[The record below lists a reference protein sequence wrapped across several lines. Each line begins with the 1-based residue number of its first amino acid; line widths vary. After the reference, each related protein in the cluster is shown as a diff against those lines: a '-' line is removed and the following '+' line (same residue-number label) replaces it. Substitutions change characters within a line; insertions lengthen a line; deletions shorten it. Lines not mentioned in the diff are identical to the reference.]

1 MKKIFTSIFVCLLC
15 VFTTLSSV
23 VAATYDT
30 SKLEEAYNKIVAYYQ
45 SHKTLESP
53 DEIIAVEALGLEAED
68 GYELPDLESQD
79 FETLS
84 LGDLTKSIIALTLI
98 GKNPTDVNGTDLV
111 TLLEGYVNEDG
122 SVEGSYGSTTDIWV
136 LSALECVSSKKV
148 SLVANH
154 LSNDNNIDGGF
165 WYESGYESNGKKSSP
180 DTTGWGIEALTIAGK
195 DQYSESI
202 NKALNYLETQ
212 KSENAIYGEYGAN
225 PDTQACVLQGLF
237 VYDSDKVVK
246 GTYNDQEGNNP
257 IDVLLDFQLEDGS
270 FKAAVYDSVTWLPT
284 GEYAFNS
291 YTTLEAARCLGT
303 YKNGSFIYKAQKTYE
318 ETINPAPQ
326 PEPEPEEKPTIQP
339 APSVEENK
347 EPEQKPT
354 ETLTSQPTKTV
365 VQTADNTDITVIL
378 SVMIISGG
386 IFFSLRKKYEN
397 IH

>member
-15 VFTTLSSV
+15 VLTTLSSV
-23 VAATYDT
+23 AAATYDT

-53 DEIIAVEALGLEAED
+53 DEIIAVEALGLEAEE

-79 FETLS
+79 FETLG
-84 LGDLTKSIIALTLI
+84 LGDLTKSMIALTLI

-111 TLLEGYVNEDG
+111 SLLESYVNEDG
-122 SVEGSYGSTTDIWV
+122 SVKGSYGSTTDIWV
-136 LSALECVSSKKV
+136 LSALECVSSKKAT
-148 SLVANH
+148 LVADH
-154 LSNDNNIDGGF
+154 LSNDNNTDGGF
-165 WYESGYESNGKKSSP
+165 WYEYNGKWSSP
-180 DTTGWGIEALTIAGK
+180 DTTGWGIEVLTVAGK

-212 KSENAIYGEYGAN
+212 KSENAAYGYEAN

-237 VYDSDKVVK
+237 VYDSQKVIN
-246 GTYNDQEGNNP
+246 GGYNDQDGKNP

-270 FKAAVYDSVTWLPT
+270 FKAAVYDSVTWEPT

-291 YTTLEAARCLGT
+291 YATLEAARCLGT

-318 ETINPAPQ
+318 ATVHSASQ
-326 PEPEPEEKPTIQP
+326 TEPT
-339 APSVEENK
+339 PSVDENK
-347 EPEQKPT
+347 KPEQKPS
-354 ETLTSQPTKTV
+354 ETTTSQPTKKV
-365 VQTADNTDITVIL
+365 VQTADNTDVMVTL

-386 IFFSLRKKYEN
+386 VFVSLRKKYEN
-397 IH
+397 VHE